1 MPGMILRTRTV
12 LLTLAA
18 LTALSGCDKPKWQDN
33 PPPAAA
39 APGTAA
45 APATAA
51 PAARVVP
58 TDAGGTPAAPAW
70 AADMIGKGLRT
81 LYPATGVCK
90 GNTDIVQKRYAGA
103 PAGVQLHGWGWD
115 VKSAARVARV
125 LLVDTEM
132 KIVGAGEGGIP
143 RTDVPQYL
151 PEIKDA
157 NTGWNADLARVTGPI
172 DAYGLLPDGKTVCPL
187 GHIEY

>member
-1 MPGMILRTRTV
+1 MRGMTFRPSTAF
-12 LLTLAA
+12 LTLTA
-18 LTALSGCDKPKWQDN
+18 LVTLSGCDKPKWQDN
-33 PPPAAA
+33 PPPAATA
-39 APGTAA
+39 APG
-45 APATAA
+45 AA
-51 PAARVVP
+51 PAAAAPTVRVIP
-58 TDAGGTPAAPAW
+58 NDPAGTPAAPAW
-70 AADMIGKGLRT
+70 AADMIGKSLRA

-115 VKSAARVARV
+115 VKSNVRVARV

-132 KIVGAGEGGIP
+132 KIVGAGEGGVE
-143 RTDVPQYL
+143 RTDVPQHV